1 MTVRTTREE
10 ARYLRRVQQRA
21 ARVSRRIAATTQ
33 SRGGKVYM
41 FAKSGREVMRMN
53 LCRDGLMDLDFFTD
67 PMIPF

>member
-1 MTVRTTREE
+1 
-10 ARYLRRVQQRA
+10 
-21 ARVSRRIAATTQ
+21 
-33 SRGGKVYM
+33 M